1 MSLGHELTE
10 EDLDWAEADHALET
24 ARMLPPAPERI
35 AALKQMLRN
44 IAVKAGIVFQRR
56 GRPPK

>member
-1 MSLGHELTE
+1 MKSTE
-10 EDLDWAEADHALET
+10 EDRDAEAAEALEA
-24 ARMLPPAPERI
+24 ARLLPPGPEKI
-35 AALKQMLRN
+35 AALRQAGMLQN

>member
-1 MSLGHELTE
+1 MKLTE
-10 EDLDWAEADHALET
+10 KDLDWDAEADQALET
-24 ARMLPPAPERI
+24 ARMLPPGPEKI
-35 AALKQMLRN
+35 AALKQAGMLRN